1 MGQERINRVA
11 EEIKK
16 EVGRIIHDELKDPRI
31 GFVTLTEVKLSRDL
45 HLAKVYFSLLGTE
58 KQLRDTQIALARS
71 AGFIRKL
78 LGKRMRLHY
87 TPEVVFK
94 LDQGIEYSIHI
105 SEVIDQLKKKEQADG
120 RPGSD

>member
-45 HLAKVYFSLLGTE
+45 HLARVYFSLLGTE

-78 LGKRMRLHY
+78 LAKRMNLRY

-94 LDQGIEYSIHI
+94 LDKGIEYSIHI
-105 SEVIDQLKKKEQADG
+105 SEVIDQLKKAGQADG
-120 RPGSD
+120 RP